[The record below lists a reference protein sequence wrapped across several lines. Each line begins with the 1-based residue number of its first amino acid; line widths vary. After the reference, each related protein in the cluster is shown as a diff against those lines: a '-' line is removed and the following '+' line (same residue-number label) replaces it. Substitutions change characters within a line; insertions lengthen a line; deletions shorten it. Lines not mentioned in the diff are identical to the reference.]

1 MIKLFLTDV
10 DGCLTDGGMY
20 YSAEGE
26 VMKRFCVYDGM
37 GMVCLQQA
45 GIPCGILTSENSPLV
60 KARAEKLKLRFLYL
74 GVGSKVGKS
83 VTRYDFSLQDA
94 PSPSLSSELHSS
106 SPSLSSESHSSSP
119 SLSSELHSSSPS
131 LSSELHSSSALSG
144 SRGVSAELP
153 PMSKLQAAR
162 EICAQ
167 LGITLADV
175 CYVGDDINDI
185 DLLREVGSPCCPSNA
200 RPEVKGISKSSGAKA
215 DIRILDTPGGQGA
228 IRELADLI
236 LDQIPT
242 QKGVIRG

>member
-37 GMVCLQQA
+37 GMVCMQQA
-45 GIPCGILTSENSPLV
+45 GIPCGILTSENSPVV

-106 SPSLSSESHSSSP
+106 SPSLSSE
-119 SLSSELHSSSPS
+119 LHSSA
-131 LSSELHSSSALSG
+131 ALSG

-185 DLLREVGSPCCPSNA
+185 DLLREVGFPCCPPNA
-200 RPEVKGISKSSGAKA
+200 RPEVKGISKSAGAKA

-228 IRELADLI
+228 IRELTDLI

-242 QKGVIRG
+242 PKGVIRG

>member
-1 MIKLFLTDV
+1 MMIKLFLTDV

-26 VMKRFCVYDGM
+26 VLKRFCVYDGM

-83 VTRYDFSLQDA
+83 VIRYDFSLQDA

-106 SPSLSSESHSSSP
+106 SV
-119 SLSSELHSSSPS
+119 
-131 LSSELHSSSALSG
+131 LSG

-175 CYVGDDINDI
+175 CYIGDDINDI
-185 DLLREVGSPCCPSNA
+185 DLLREVGFPCCPPNA
-200 RPEVKGISKSSGAKA
+200 RPEVKGIRKSSGAKA

-236 LDQIPT
+236 LSQIPT